1 VKPDHYAALGVTK
14 DADEKTIKRA
24 YRRKA
29 IKAHPDRGGTSEA
42 MATLNAA
49 WECLGNAQRRL
60 TYDKTGHDG
69 EGPSVEHAGQSAL
82 MEMFDIILNSG
93 DDKNIVPRVLSALL
107 AKKAELQQQMR
118 MMENAKVGLTRA
130 RTKVRKKKG
139 TGLHIYFV
147 LIDKRLEQVQLA
159 HTEATRHL
167 EEFQHALDLLNDY
180 ESIPE
185 AAFVSTIFGT
195 GTATTTSG
203 VWR

>member
-1 VKPDHYAALGVTK
+1 MKPDHYAALGVTK